1 MSRVNAN
8 PIYTGNT
15 FRNLN
20 AIKANNEVKSNVA
33 LSDEVELG
41 AAKRSWSG
49 VGCQTLSDGYYK
61 IPVNAG
67 QDEKYCF
74 SYDSRAEVDG
84 KWIFQTAVKHNS
96 GTIRQLSLNLEWLKK
111 NKKPTFYVKDLQKNR
126 LWIEWPVWKGNGTDN
141 DLEVL
146 NDVEVMIRAFK
157 ENPGTSTVAKNVKY
171 KENQY
176 WTHQFFS

>member
-111 NKKPTFYVKDLQKNR
+111 NKIKTYSSGMRCEEEFAACCKLFELASAIFVTIRILHSR
-126 LWIEWPVWKGNGTDN
+126 
-141 DLEVL
+141 
-146 NDVEVMIRAFK
+146 VEK
-157 ENPGTSTVAKNVKY
+157 K
-171 KENQY
+171 
-176 WTHQFFS
+176 